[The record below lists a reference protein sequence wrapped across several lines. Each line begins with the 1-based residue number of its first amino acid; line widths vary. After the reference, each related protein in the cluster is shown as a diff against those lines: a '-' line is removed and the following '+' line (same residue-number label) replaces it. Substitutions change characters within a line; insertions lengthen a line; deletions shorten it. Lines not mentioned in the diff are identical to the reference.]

1 MNLKNIA
8 NKDQKKMM
16 IVFNDMALGG
26 IQRKIIDIVGYIKI
40 NYPKVELI
48 LCLQNKK
55 GIFLN
60 QVPSNTKIISP
71 SFHTSRFDR
80 LWFTFWLFIQIIKY
94 NPTNIL
100 AFMDLSSIPVLIALK
115 FAFWK
120 KPKLIIGED
129 ILTSKYV
136 YTQTHPKLNL
146 KIIKYFYPKA
156 NSILVQTPIQKN
168 DLNKIINN
176 NKNNNIFVSPN
187 WLPLDFSKMINKKIV
202 IKPIDILFIG
212 RIEAQKNLIKFV
224 KIIKIV
230 SKDFPKIKVVIV
242 GDGSEKEI
250 IKRLIKRL
258 KLENNIKILPPT
270 KNPENFYLR
279 SKIFLLTSDYEG
291 FPLTLLEAI
300 SCDCYPIVNNIP
312 EVRGFFDK
320 YNDKI
325 LFKNETKA
333 AEIIKDNLLST
344 DKKVIEYYKNKVI
357 ELQQKNIGIFVKHL
371 F

>member
-8 NKDQKKMM
+8 NKDQKIM
-16 IVFNDMALGG
+16 IVFHDMALGG
-26 IQRKIIDIVGYIKI
+26 IQRKVVDIVEYIKI
-40 NYPKVELI
+40 KYPKVEII

-55 GIFLN
+55 GIFLS
-60 QVPSNTKIISP
+60 QVSPDTKIISP
-71 SFHTSRFDR
+71 SFHTSRFDK
-80 LWFTFWLFIQIIKY
+80 LWFTFWLFIQILKY
-94 NPTNIL
+94 SPTNIL
-100 AFMDLSSIPVLIALK
+100 AFMDLSSIPISIALK

-136 YTQTHPKLNL
+136 YIETHPKLRL
-146 KIIKYFYPKA
+146 KLIKYFYPKA

-176 NKNNNIFVSPN
+176 KKNNNIFVSPN
-187 WLPLDFSKMINKKIV
+187 WLPLGFTKMTNKKV
-202 IKPIDILFIG
+202 KVRPIDILFIG

-230 SKDFPKIKVVIV
+230 SKDFPKIKVAII
-242 GDGSEKEI
+242 GDGSEKKI
-250 IKRLIKRL
+250 IKRLIKVL
-258 KLENNIKILPPT
+258 KLENNIKILSPV
-270 KNPENFYLR
+270 KNPERFYLR

-300 SCDCYPIVNNIP
+300 SCGCYPAVNAIP
-312 EVRGFFDK
+312 EVRDFFDK
-320 YNDKI
+320 YDDQI
-325 LFKNETKA
+325 LFKNEIEAVK
-333 AEIIKDNLLST
+333 IIKNKLAST
-344 DKKVIEYYKNKVI
+344 DDKAINYYKNKI
-357 ELQQKNIGIFVKHL
+357 IKLQQKNIDSFVKHL